1 MKEGITTSNTE
12 KKFFFQKTVLQP
24 PFFLGEEKRREDA
37 KFKAHLNDTKPDPE
51 TSERSPFYAKIIKN

>member
-12 KKFFFQKTVLQP
+12 KKNFSENCPATA
-24 PFFLGEEKRREDA
+24 FFLGEEKRREDA